1 MIEFIKILW
10 IPFQWAIDFT
20 IALMHG
26 SLFERVVIWFLLT
39 MLVSVIVMIFVI
51 LLDHS
56 ITDRNRKR
64 RVKGYKKLDHLVTAY
79 IFDEGGRDEY
89 LQELKDFLKR
99 DRGASNLL
107 MKTMMD
113 QLINFE
119 GELKI
124 TLIDLYEKLN
134 LVNYTRKKLHS
145 RRWEKVVQGVR
156 EVSAFNQTRFNPDL
170 LEIVRHRNK
179 FLKME
184 AIVALLDSRKYNSL
198 YLIANYP
205 QRISGWEQLIITQ
218 KLKSLPRTEL
228 PSFGR
233 WLLSEKTDI
242 LKFGMRILRIFKQYE
257 GLEHVE
263 QLIHHPDPYVRK
275 EAYITVRELLL
286 GHLLE
291 DLIQQFEEE
300 PPYNQVEILN
310 AVNHL
315 GDESHIEFA
324 LKIFE
329 GKYPVLVKLKAGKI
343 LEQSGIPL
351 VAKSIEDEI
360 FINHIKEPKIEW
372 RY

>member
-20 IALMHG
+20 IRLMHG
-26 SLFERVVIWFLLT
+26 SLFERVVIWFLLI
-39 MLVSVIVMIFVI
+39 MLVSVVVMVI
-51 LLDHS
+51 SILFDHS

-64 RVKGYKKLDHLVTAY
+64 RVKAYKKLDHLVTAY
-79 IFDEGGRDEY
+79 IFDEEARPEH
-89 LQELKDFLKR
+89 LEELKTFLR
-99 DRGASNLL
+99 RERESANLL
-107 MKTMMD
+107 LKTMMD
-113 QLINFE
+113 QLVNFE
-119 GELKI
+119 GELKRS
-124 TLIDLYEKLN
+124 LIGLYEELG
-134 LVNYTRKKLHS
+134 LVKYTRSKLHS

-205 QRISGWEQLIITQ
+205 QRISQWEQLIITQ
-218 KLKSLPRTEL
+218 KLKSLPRNEL

-233 WLLSEKTDI
+233 WLLSEKEDI
-242 LKFGMRILRIFKQYE
+242 LMFGMRILRIFKQYD
-257 GLEHVE
+257 GLEQVE
-263 QLIHHPDPYVRK
+263 QLIHHPSPYVRN
-275 EAYITVRELLL
+275 EAIITVRELLL
-286 GHLLE
+286 GHLLD
-291 DLIQQFEEE
+291 DLVEQFEEE
-300 PPYNQVEILN
+300 PTANQVEILN
-310 AVNHL
+310 TVNHL

-324 LKIFE
+324 LKVFE